1 MRLRVRKA
9 SQQRSATPSARTAKT
24 KRKHSEV
31 EHALSPEDA
40 KMQKRDTGIFS
51 TIKRFIRGNAVK
63 VEQCTPPKRSRVDC
77 DSDSNLITSTPTG
90 GNLPS
95 RANPR
100 TRRKGP
106 VNGDTMTGQS
116 KPVKPNGKL
125 EVQTETPSSPPR
137 TTLLGTIFSPVFSFF
152 SPANKNATAGSDSPG
167 QAVEAEEIVKQL
179 DMEQLEETPTSTT
192 TDGRDLTFDPALNPR
207 PLPHVDTSVEEGE
220 IVTEA
225 DMPPLTA
232 VGSNSSY
239 PDVPPSPPAEGTYEE
254 DWEVFDPYFFIKHVP
269 PLTEEQL
276 TRKPAL
282 PLKTRSTPEFS
293 LVLDLDETL
302 VHCSLNELEDAALTF
317 PVLFQDVIYQVYV
330 RLRPFF
336 REFLERM
343 SQIYEII
350 LFTASKKV
358 YADKLLNILD
368 PKKQL
373 VRHRLFRE
381 HCVCVQ
387 GNYIKDLNI
396 LGRDLSK
403 TVIID
408 NSPQAFAYQLS
419 NGIPIESW
427 FVDKNDNELLKLV
440 PFLEKL
446 VELASFQRSNSHDKV
461 RKIVAEE
468 GRAAR
473 NLIAWSV
480 PVESKEEE
488 AKTKNHGNSNA
499 RAQRINSG
507 LHRNKKQNSVLD
519 CKNAPGSIL
528 DKGPEKSP
536 TKTRQPRKVDLRARY
551 WAFLF
556 DNLRRAVDEI
566 YVTCESDQS
575 VVECKEV
582 LMMLDNYVRDFKALI
597 DWIQLQEKLEKTDAQ
612 NRGPPPTL
620 AVARLSHTG
629 PSWADRVK
637 CSQSLPVPSPSVNVP
652 AEKPAKK
659 DAEGWETVQRG
670 RSMRPRSNTMVAK
683 VSPVLAHVSPK
694 DDSDKENQR
703 IQPSPQEKSQEV
715 REQEQPAPQ
724 EQSQE
729 TEKTP
734 VIEAQ
739 CPELDSDPG
748 PPPITISQPEEP
760 GTGQAKVEQGMEG
773 SVWKVAAPS
782 AKAGYWASQGRAGDG
797 GVGVEGRSTVG
808 KSGGSR
814 LRSPGSDDAG
824 VHAGPHRTF
833 HQQGGIVYGKGPQS
847 MAEVLAKKEELAD
860 RLEKANEEA
869 IASAIAEEEQ
879 LTREIQAENN
889 ELETDNESDFSASI
903 GSGSCGLNLDWS
915 EMLADYDGNDAN
927 SICIANYVKVSREPW
942 RQSTSWGDMVEEEP
956 SRPPGHGIHMH
967 EKLSS
972 PSRKRTIAES
982 KKKHEEK
989 QLKAQQLRDKLREEK
1004 THKLQK
1010 LLERVNEIA
1019 FINTLEAQNKRHDV
1033 LAKLNEYEQRLN
1045 ELQEERQRRQEEKQ
1059 ARDEAVQERKRA
1071 LEAER
1076 QARVEE
1082 LLMKRR
1088 EQEARIEQQ
1097 RQEKER
1103 AREDAARE
1111 RARDREERLAALS
1124 AAQQEAME
1132 ELQKKIQMKHDE
1144 SSRRHMEQIEQRKE
1158 KAAELSSGRHAN
1170 TDYAPKLTPYE
1181 RKKQCS
1187 LCNVVITSEVH
1198 LFSHIKGKRHQQ
1210 AVRDSSSIQGRELSD
1225 EEVEHLS
1232 LKKYIV
1238 DIVTDSSVPSD
1249 NAKEGEERQK
1259 ARKKAKKLRA
1269 RMNSRAKEYETC
1281 MEAKTQTPDSP
1292 YKAKLQR
1299 LVKDLVKQQQ
1309 GQDSGQWA
1317 SNKVS
1322 GLDRTLGEISRILEK
1337 QALYSLEV
1345 SLNDSFY
1352 QEHEYISCVLS
1363 PRPPTQTRSGD
1374 FHRDL
1379 ALKNSRRLCFYLA
1392 VIWWP
1397 VLEPAVRNS
1406 RRESRICSGRGM
1418 PRAHGDDLAHVGL
1431 PGVTAKPAQFAFRSL
1446 CAAVNTYYLSCVR
1459 CHNNCSYVLY
1469 SNKIT
1474 FLMDILLHQLTLF
1487 VPDEDKSIF
1496 GRSVNKQIFEGLT
1509 TGLLQTIATVLGQLH
1524 PPNLDGDAPRICSP
1538 DAKSRPVASENFNTR
1553 AQDLISYV
1561 VNMGLIDK
1569 LYGCFLSIQGPI
1581 DESPKMAAF
1590 LEQATAFLHG
1600 MCKLCFAVTG
1610 RSLSV
1615 FDNKRQDPTG
1625 LTALLQSTDLVGV
1638 LHMLYCILLHS
1649 APPDALSAG
1658 PVGPQE
1664 PYSPSVIQVAL
1675 QGLRFLNTFAL
1686 LDLSAFQ
1693 GVLGAEGLSLA
1704 FRHIVSSLLWYCS
1717 QHSSE
1722 ELLHELIICI
1732 GYFTVNHPDNQWL
1745 RTSYRPSILLSP
1757 FVSPLPSY
1765 QVFIKEQTPGPQ
1777 VIVQSGRQPSVLQ
1790 KLCQLPFQYFSHP
1803 RLIKVL
1809 FPSLICACYNNL
1821 QNKVIL
1827 QQEMSCVLLA
1837 TFIQDCATN
1846 ENQSD
1851 SKASHPEKGLAPLDY
1866 CELSNRFPRDQW
1878 DAALQFFLKKQEE

>member
-1 MRLRVRKA
+1 MSKDARHDGRRRGAGQQHRLGLRA
-9 SQQRSATPSARTAKT
+9 GPS
-24 KRKHSEV
+24 V
-31 EHALSPEDA
+31 
-40 KMQKRDTGIFS
+40 
-51 TIKRFIRGNAVK
+51 
-63 VEQCTPPKRSRVDC
+63 
-77 DSDSNLITSTPTG
+77 
-90 GNLPS
+90 
-95 RANPR
+95 
-100 TRRKGP
+100 
-106 VNGDTMTGQS
+106 
-116 KPVKPNGKL
+116 
-125 EVQTETPSSPPR
+125 
-137 TTLLGTIFSPVFSFF
+137 
-152 SPANKNATAGSDSPG
+152 
-167 QAVEAEEIVKQL
+167 
-179 DMEQLEETPTSTT
+179 
-192 TDGRDLTFDPALNPR
+192 DGRDR
-207 PLPHVDTSVEEGE
+207 S
-220 IVTEA
+220 
-225 DMPPLTA
+225 
-232 VGSNSSY
+232 GSNSSGSSHGGGKSRNT
-239 PDVPPSPPAEGTYEE
+239 P
-254 DWEVFDPYFFIKHVP
+254 INI
-269 PLTEEQL
+269 
-276 TRKPAL
+276 AL
-282 PLKTRSTPEFS
+282 K
-293 LVLDLDETL
+293 
-302 VHCSLNELEDAALTF
+302 
-317 PVLFQDVIYQVYV
+317 
-330 RLRPFF
+330 
-336 REFLERM
+336 
-343 SQIYEII
+343 
-350 LFTASKKV
+350 
-358 YADKLLNILD
+358 
-368 PKKQL
+368 
-373 VRHRLFRE
+373 
-381 HCVCVQ
+381 
-387 GNYIKDLNI
+387 
-396 LGRDLSK
+396 
-403 TVIID
+403 
-408 NSPQAFAYQLS
+408 
-419 NGIPIESW
+419 
-427 FVDKNDNELLKLV
+427 
-440 PFLEKL
+440 
-446 VELASFQRSNSHDKV
+446 ASFQRSNSHDKV

-480 PVESKEEE
+480 PVENKEEE
-488 AKTKNHGNSNA
+488 GKSKHHINSNA
-499 RAQRINSG
+499 RAQRINAG
-507 LHRNKKQNSVLD
+507 LQRNKKQNTALD
-519 CKNAPGSIL
+519 CKLAPGSIL
-528 DKGPEKSP
+528 DKGAEKSP

-612 NRGPPPTL
+612 NRPTSLAWEVRKMSPGRHVMSSPSSERIVPSPGVRRALNFGGPPPTL

-637 CSQSLPVPSPSVNVP
+637 SSQSLPVPSQNSNIPT
-652 AEKPAKK
+652 EKPAKK

-670 RSMRPRSNTMVAK
+670 RSMRPRSIAMVAK
-683 VSPVLAHVSPK
+683 VTPVLAKVSPK
-694 DDSDKENQR
+694 DDSNKENQQL
-703 IQPSPQEKSQEV
+703 QPSPPDKPLEV
-715 REQEQPAPQ
+715 GKQEQPLPQ

-729 TEKTP
+729 EEKTP
-734 VIEAQ
+734 IIE
-739 CPELDSDPG
+739 
-748 PPPITISQPEEP
+748 
-760 GTGQAKVEQGMEG
+760 
-773 SVWKVAAPS
+773 
-782 AKAGYWASQGRAGDG
+782 
-797 GVGVEGRSTVG
+797 
-808 KSGGSR
+808 
-814 LRSPGSDDAG
+814 
-824 VHAGPHRTF
+824 
-833 HQQGGIVYGKGPQS
+833 PQS

-889 ELETDNESDFSASI
+889 KLETENECDFSASI

-915 EMLADYDGNDAN
+915 EMLADYDA
-927 SICIANYVKVSREPW
+927 REPW
-942 RQSTSWGDMVEEEP
+942 RQSTSWGDIVEEEP
-956 SRPPGHGIHMH
+956 ARPPGHGIHMH

-1010 LLERVNEIA
+1010 LMEREKEVRKWKEELLDQRRKMMDEKLLHAEFKRELQLQAIVKKAQEEEAKVNEIA

-1082 LLMKRR
+1082 LLMRRR

-1198 LFSHIKGKRHQQ
+1198 LFSHIKGKGHQQ

-1238 DIVTDSSVPSD
+1238 DIVTDSSVPID
-1249 NAKEGEERQK
+1249 NAKDGEERQK

-1281 MEAKTQTPDSP
+1281 MEAKTQVSDSP

-1299 LVKDLVKQQQ
+1299 SVKDLLKQLQ

-1337 QALYSLEV
+1337 QNNADQVAFQVGGGLSALEQILQVITTV
-1345 SLNDSFY
+1345 SNPTT
-1352 QEHEYISCVLS
+1352 V
-1363 PRPPTQTRSGD
+1363 PRIP
-1374 FHRDL
+1374 
-1379 ALKNSRRLCFYLA
+1379 LK
-1392 VIWWP
+1392 
-1397 VLEPAVRNS
+1397 
-1406 RRESRICSGRGM
+1406 
-1418 PRAHGDDLAHVGL
+1418 
-1431 PGVTAKPAQFAFRSL
+1431 SL
-1446 CAAVNTYYLSCVR
+1446 CTAMNTYYLSCAH
-1459 CHNNCSYVLY
+1459 CHINCSYVLY

-1474 FLMDILLHQLTLF
+1474 FLMDLLLHQLTLY
-1487 VPDEDKSIF
+1487 VPDEDKTIF
-1496 GRSVNKQIFEGLT
+1496 GRSVNKQIYEGLVT
-1509 TGLLQTIATVLGQLH
+1509 ALLQTVATVLGQLRL
-1524 PPNLDGDAPRICSP
+1524 PNFDGDARICSP
-1538 DAKSRPVASENFNTR
+1538 DTKSKPVASENFNTR
-1553 AQDLISYV
+1553 VHDLISYV

-1569 LYGCFLSIQGPI
+1569 LYGCFLSVQGPI
-1581 DESPKMAAF
+1581 DEIPKMAAF

-1600 MCKLCFAVTG
+1600 MCKLCFTVTS

-1625 LTALLQSTDLVGV
+1625 LSALLQSTDLVGV

-1649 APPDALSAG
+1649 APPEPLSGG
-1658 PVGPQE
+1658 PEGPQG

-1693 GVLGAEGLSLA
+1693 SVLGAEGLSLA
-1704 FRHIVSSLLWYCS
+1704 YRHIVSSLLWFCS

-1722 ELLHELIICI
+1722 DLLHELIICV
-1732 GYFTVNHPDNQWL
+1732 GYFTVNHPDN
-1745 RTSYRPSILLSP
+1745 
-1757 FVSPLPSY
+1757 
-1765 QVFIKEQTPGPQ
+1765 Q

-1803 RLIKVL
+1803 RLIRVL

-1837 TFIQDCATN
+1837 TFIQDCATSDS
-1846 ENQSD
+1846 QSD
-1851 SKASHPEKGLAPLDY
+1851 SRASQPVTKLYLSPSDKGWAPLDY
-1866 CELSNRFPRDQW
+1866 CDLSNRFPRDQW

>member
-1 MRLRVRKA
+1 MQDLNE
-9 SQQRSATPSARTAKT
+9 STPGSTGTKSRTRHWTAKA
-24 KRKHSEV
+24 H
-31 EHALSPEDA
+31 
-40 KMQKRDTGIFS
+40 
-51 TIKRFIRGNAVK
+51 
-63 VEQCTPPKRSRVDC
+63 
-77 DSDSNLITSTPTG
+77 
-90 GNLPS
+90 
-95 RANPR
+95 
-100 TRRKGP
+100 
-106 VNGDTMTGQS
+106 
-116 KPVKPNGKL
+116 
-125 EVQTETPSSPPR
+125 
-137 TTLLGTIFSPVFSFF
+137 
-152 SPANKNATAGSDSPG
+152 
-167 QAVEAEEIVKQL
+167 
-179 DMEQLEETPTSTT
+179 
-192 TDGRDLTFDPALNPR
+192 
-207 PLPHVDTSVEEGE
+207 
-220 IVTEA
+220 
-225 DMPPLTA
+225 
-232 VGSNSSY
+232 
-239 PDVPPSPPAEGTYEE
+239 
-254 DWEVFDPYFFIKHVP
+254 
-269 PLTEEQL
+269 
-276 TRKPAL
+276 
-282 PLKTRSTPEFS
+282 
-293 LVLDLDETL
+293 
-302 VHCSLNELEDAALTF
+302 
-317 PVLFQDVIYQVYV
+317 
-330 RLRPFF
+330 
-336 REFLERM
+336 
-343 SQIYEII
+343 
-350 LFTASKKV
+350 
-358 YADKLLNILD
+358 
-368 PKKQL
+368 
-373 VRHRLFRE
+373 
-381 HCVCVQ
+381 
-387 GNYIKDLNI
+387 
-396 LGRDLSK
+396 LGR
-403 TVIID
+403 
-408 NSPQAFAYQLS
+408 Y
-419 NGIPIESW
+419 W
-427 FVDKNDNELLKLV
+427 
-440 PFLEKL
+440 
-446 VELASFQRSNSHDKV
+446 
-461 RKIVAEE
+461 
-468 GRAAR
+468 
-473 NLIAWSV
+473 
-480 PVESKEEE
+480 
-488 AKTKNHGNSNA
+488 TK
-499 RAQRINSG
+499 
-507 LHRNKKQNSVLD
+507 D
-519 CKNAPGSIL
+519 
-528 DKGPEKSP
+528 
-536 TKTRQPRKVDLRARY
+536 
-551 WAFLF
+551 
-556 DNLRRAVDEI
+556 LRRAPPRLDSHGRWTSERDIGPFFSII
-566 YVTCESDQS
+566 YGEQWMRSTSPVNPTRA
-575 VVECKEV
+575 VECREV

-612 NRGPPPTL
+612 NRPTSLAWEVRKMSPGRHVMSSPSSDRIVPSPGVRRALNFGGPPPTL

-637 CSQSLPVPSPSVNVP
+637 CSQSLPVPSPSVNIP

-659 DAEGWETVQRG
+659 DAEGWETVHRG

-694 DDSDKENQR
+694 DDSDKENQH

-715 REQEQPAPQ
+715 REQEQPVPQ

-729 TEKTP
+729 LEMTS
-734 VIEAQ
+734 VIEPPAENIEEPGQSFSAPSEDTPPTTSDPTPPPTSPPSQAQ
-739 CPELDSDPG
+739 CSVLDSDPG
-748 PPPITISQPEEP
+748 PPPVTLSQPEEQ

-773 SVWKVAAPS
+773 SEWKVAAPP
-782 AKAGYWASQGRAGDG
+782 AKAEAAVYFPLAAMTLESMLDPT
-797 GVGVEGRSTVG
+797 ELST
-808 KSGGSR
+808 
-814 LRSPGSDDAG
+814 
-824 VHAGPHRTF
+824 
-833 HQQGGIVYGKGPQS
+833 PQS

-903 GSGSCGLNLDWS
+903 GSGSCGLSLDWS
-915 EMLADYDGNDAN
+915 EMLADYDA
-927 SICIANYVKVSREPW
+927 REPW
-942 RQSTSWGDMVEEEP
+942 RQSTSWGDIVEEEP
-956 SRPPGHGIHMH
+956 ARPPGHGIHMH

-989 QLKAQQLRDKLREEK
+989 QLKAQQLRDKLRDEK

-1010 LLERVNEIA
+1010 LLEREKEVRKWKEELLDQRRKMMEEKLLHAEFKREIQLQAIVKKAQEEEAKVNEIA

-1082 LLMKRR
+1082 LLIKRR

-1144 SSRRHMEQIEQRKE
+1144 SSRRHMEQMEQRKE

-1198 LFSHIKGKRHQQ
+1198 LFSHVKGKRHQQ

-1232 LKKYIV
+1232 QKKYIV

-1249 NAKEGEERQK
+1249 SAKEGEERQK

-1281 MEAKTQTPDSP
+1281 MEAKTQTSDSP

-1337 QALYSLEV
+1337 QNNADQEAFQVGGGLSALEQILQV
-1345 SLNDSFY
+1345 
-1352 QEHEYISCVLS
+1352 
-1363 PRPPTQTRSGD
+1363 
-1374 FHRDL
+1374 
-1379 ALKNSRRLCFYLA
+1379 
-1392 VIWWP
+1392 
-1397 VLEPAVRNS
+1397 
-1406 RRESRICSGRGM
+1406 
-1418 PRAHGDDLAHVGL
+1418 
-1431 PGVTAKPAQFAFRSL
+1431 VTAASSPTAVPRIPHKSL
-1446 CAAVNTYYLSCVR
+1446 CTAVNTYYLSCIH

-1474 FLMDILLHQLTLF
+1474 FLMDLLLHQLTLF

-1496 GRSVNKQIFEGLT
+1496 GRSVNKQVFDGLT
-1509 TGLLQTIATVLGQLH
+1509 TGLLQTVATALGQLH
-1524 PPNLDGDAPRICSP
+1524 SPNLDGDAPRICSP
-1538 DAKSRPVASENFNTR
+1538 DTKSRPAASENFNTR

-1569 LYGCFLSIQGPI
+1569 LYGCFLSVQGPI
-1581 DESPKMAAF
+1581 DESPKMAAY

-1610 RSLSV
+1610 RSLSI

-1649 APPDALSAG
+1649 ALPDSLSA
-1658 PVGPQE
+1658 QE
-1664 PYSPSVIQVAL
+1664 PYSPAVIQVAL

-1693 GVLGAEGLSLA
+1693 CVLGAEGLSLA

-1732 GYFTVNHPDNQWL
+1732 GYFTVNHPDN
-1745 RTSYRPSILLSP
+1745 
-1757 FVSPLPSY
+1757 
-1765 QVFIKEQTPGPQ
+1765 Q

-1846 ENQSD
+1846 ENKSD
-1851 SKASHPEKGLAPLDY
+1851 SKASHPEKGRAPLDY

>member
-1 MRLRVRKA
+1 
-9 SQQRSATPSARTAKT
+9 
-24 KRKHSEV
+24 
-31 EHALSPEDA
+31 
-40 KMQKRDTGIFS
+40 
-51 TIKRFIRGNAVK
+51 
-63 VEQCTPPKRSRVDC
+63 
-77 DSDSNLITSTPTG
+77 
-90 GNLPS
+90 
-95 RANPR
+95 
-100 TRRKGP
+100 
-106 VNGDTMTGQS
+106 
-116 KPVKPNGKL
+116 
-125 EVQTETPSSPPR
+125 VQ
-137 TTLLGTIFSPVFSFF
+137 
-152 SPANKNATAGSDSPG
+152 
-167 QAVEAEEIVKQL
+167 
-179 DMEQLEETPTSTT
+179 
-192 TDGRDLTFDPALNPR
+192 
-207 PLPHVDTSVEEGE
+207 
-220 IVTEA
+220 
-225 DMPPLTA
+225 
-232 VGSNSSY
+232 
-239 PDVPPSPPAEGTYEE
+239 
-254 DWEVFDPYFFIKHVP
+254 
-269 PLTEEQL
+269 
-276 TRKPAL
+276 
-282 PLKTRSTPEFS
+282 
-293 LVLDLDETL
+293 
-302 VHCSLNELEDAALTF
+302 
-317 PVLFQDVIYQVYV
+317 
-330 RLRPFF
+330 
-336 REFLERM
+336 
-343 SQIYEII
+343 
-350 LFTASKKV
+350 
-358 YADKLLNILD
+358 
-368 PKKQL
+368 
-373 VRHRLFRE
+373 
-381 HCVCVQ
+381 
-387 GNYIKDLNI
+387 
-396 LGRDLSK
+396 
-403 TVIID
+403 
-408 NSPQAFAYQLS
+408 
-419 NGIPIESW
+419 
-427 FVDKNDNELLKLV
+427 
-440 PFLEKL
+440 
-446 VELASFQRSNSHDKV
+446 ASFQRSNSHDKV

-480 PVESKEEE
+480 PLENKEEE
-488 AKTKNHGNSNA
+488 GMYTYTHPHIPFAVA
-499 RAQRINSG
+499 
-507 LHRNKKQNSVLD
+507 
-519 CKNAPGSIL
+519 GSL
-528 DKGPEKSP
+528 LEKGAEKSP

-612 NRGPPPTL
+612 NRPTSL
-620 AVARLSHTG
+620 AWEVRKMSPGRHVMPSPSTDRIVPSPSVRRSLNFGYAYPALLTVVTRLSHSG

-637 CSQSLPVPSPSVNVP
+637 FSQALPVPSQNVP
-652 AEKPAKK
+652 EQCRTSTNNC

-670 RSMRPRSNTMVAK
+670 RSMRPRSIAMVAK
-683 VSPVLAHVSPK
+683 VSPVLAHASLK
-694 DDSDKENQR
+694 DVNNKENQEL
-703 IQPSPQEKSQEV
+703 QASPQEKAQGPG
-715 REQEQPAPQ
+715 EQGGHDEFASPEQ
-724 EQSQE
+724 
-729 TEKTP
+729 K
-734 VIEAQ
+734 
-739 CPELDSDPG
+739 PELSHR
-748 PPPITISQPEEP
+748 SQCCL
-760 GTGQAKVEQGMEG
+760 VSILLYG
-773 SVWKVAAPS
+773 SSETDTCAVVCN
-782 AKAGYWASQGRAGDG
+782 
-797 GVGVEGRSTVG
+797 GRSRDSFS
-808 KSGGSR
+808 KYF
-814 LRSPGSDDAG
+814 SDLPLIKIYADS
-824 VHAGPHRTF
+824 
-833 HQQGGIVYGKGPQS
+833 QS

-903 GSGSCGLNLDWS
+903 GSGGCGLNLDWS
-915 EMLADYDGNDAN
+915 DMLADYDA
-927 SICIANYVKVSREPW
+927 REPW

-956 SRPPGHGIHMH
+956 ARPPGHGIHMH

-1010 LLERVNEIA
+1010 LLEREKEVRKWKEELLDQRRRMMEEKLLHAEFKRELQLQAIVKKAQEEEAKVNEIA

-1187 LCNVVITSEVH
+1187 LCSVVITSEVH
-1198 LFSHIKGKRHQQ
+1198 LFSHTKGKRHQQ

-1238 DIVTDSSVPSD
+1238 DVVTDTTVAVES
-1249 NAKEGEERQK
+1249 AKDGEERQK

-1269 RMNSRAKEYETC
+1269 RMNSRAKEYETS
-1281 MEAKTQTPDSP
+1281 MEAKMQIPDSP

-1299 LVKDLVKQQQ
+1299 LVKDLGKQLQ

-1317 SNKVS
+1317 NNKVS

-1337 QALYSLEV
+1337 QNNADQVAFQIGGGLSALEQILQV
-1345 SLNDSFY
+1345 
-1352 QEHEYISCVLS
+1352 
-1363 PRPPTQTRSGD
+1363 
-1374 FHRDL
+1374 
-1379 ALKNSRRLCFYLA
+1379 
-1392 VIWWP
+1392 
-1397 VLEPAVRNS
+1397 
-1406 RRESRICSGRGM
+1406 
-1418 PRAHGDDLAHVGL
+1418 
-1431 PGVTAKPAQFAFRSL
+1431 VTAASTPTAIPRIPLKSL
-1446 CAAVNTYYLSCVR
+1446 CAAVNVYYLACSR
-1459 CHNNCSYVLY
+1459 CYSNCSYVLY
-1469 SNKIT
+1469 SNKIAP
-1474 FLMDILLHQLTLF
+1474 LMDLLLHQLTLY

-1496 GRSVNKQIFEGLT
+1496 GRSVNKQVFEGLT
-1509 TGLLQTIATVLGQLH
+1509 TGLLQTTATVLSLLH
-1524 PPNLDGDAPRICSP
+1524 PSGLEAERESPQICPP
-1538 DAKSRPVASENFNTR
+1538 DAKSKLASGENFNTR

-1569 LYGCFLSIQGPI
+1569 LYGCFLSVQGPI
-1581 DESPKMAAF
+1581 DESPKMSAF
-1590 LEQATAFLHG
+1590 LEQATALLHA
-1600 MCKLCFAVTG
+1600 MCKLCFAVTS
-1610 RSLSV
+1610 RSPSI

-1625 LTALLQSTDLVGV
+1625 LTTLLQSTDLVGV

-1649 APPDALSAG
+1649 ALPEPQAVG
-1658 PVGPQE
+1658 PASPQE
-1664 PYSPSVIQVAL
+1664 PYSPAVVQVAL
-1675 QGLRFLNTFAL
+1675 QSLRFLNSFAL
-1686 LDLSAFQ
+1686 LDLTAFQ
-1693 GVLGAEGLSLA
+1693 AVLGAEGLSLA
-1704 FRHIVSSLLWYCS
+1704 FRHIVSSLLWFCS
-1717 QHSSE
+1717 QNSSE
-1722 ELLHELIICI
+1722 ELLHEVIICV
-1732 GYFTVNHPDNQWL
+1732 GYFTVNHPDN
-1745 RTSYRPSILLSP
+1745 
-1757 FVSPLPSY
+1757 
-1765 QVFIKEQTPGPQ
+1765 Q

-1809 FPSLICACYNNL
+1809 FPSLISACYNNQ

-1837 TFIQDCATN
+1837 TFIQVQHCCSYWTLVMKIGN
-1846 ENQSD
+1846 YVNVIFTF
-1851 SKASHPEKGLAPLDY
+1851 G
-1866 CELSNRFPRDQW
+1866 FM
-1878 DAALQFFLKKQEE
+1878 